1 LGFYRGNTLKYP
13 GTYPRLILN
22 KSHWLANHVL
32 AYYPAVFGHGNRV
45 IDLSDNRRDGTWV
58 DNDTRIAYGN
68 GIGAAFN
75 GVGSTGH
82 YFDVGNWN
90 TDTVS
95 ITISCWVYL
104 NTTSGDQRIIAKAT
118 GTASN
123 DHFWMLGTNGT
134 NWRIRMKEQSFGT
147 ATLVGG
153 TASTGQWYH
162 FIGMY
167 DTNQANEMR
176 ICIDGSNIATA
187 SHGSS
192 LVNDSTATIRMLGTV
207 GGANSNY
214 LDGYMAHP
222 QVFNIG
228 LSDAQCETLYKEGPD
243 ALLIPEPRIFGFS
256 SDVFK
261 SVSDIGGGV
270 GSIAA
275 LTVDATVSETGA
287 GADAPGAIANTIPP
301 LAEAGAGT
309 DAQAIGVGLT
319 IAETGA
325 GADTPG
331 AIAAGLTI
339 AEAGAGADAP
349 GAIANTIPPL
359 AEAGAGTD
367 AQAIGV
373 GLTIAETG
381 AGADTP
387 GAIAA
392 GLTIA
397 EAGAGADSILS
408 QVLATIAET
417 AVASDSIN
425 QITVSLTPQETGTG
439 TDQLAGLTVQFT
451 VTEAGAGNDSINQIT
466 VSLTLSETASGTEAV
481 DVIGDILKSVSDTGT
496 GSATIAATVSLT
508 VSDSATGTDVQ
519 LINNLLQLVE
529 SAIGTD
535 QISSIGASIS
545 VADAAAASELIGQI
559 TAAFAVS
566 DAITGA
572 DLITIYGDE
581 KQIVTMTFV
590 LKKRITTFVLKI
602 RSATFSLKKR
612 TATFTLTHG
621 GMRI

>member
-1 LGFYRGNTLKYP
+1 MGFYRGNTLKYP

-339 AEAGAGADAP
+339 AEAGAGAD
-349 GAIANTIPPL
+349 
-359 AEAGAGTD
+359 
-367 AQAIGV
+367 
-373 GLTIAETG
+373 
-381 AGADTP
+381 
-387 GAIAA
+387 
-392 GLTIA
+392 
-397 EAGAGADSILS
+397 SILS